1 MLQIN
6 AITPG
11 LYKLLKSLMAR
22 PELNDFAL
30 AGGTGLALQ
39 IGHRISVDLDLFSS
53 MDFEPEMLLS
63 QLKEDFTIELYNT
76 SRNTLNTQINTIKV
90 DILAYKYPLLN
101 SMILEENI
109 RIYSIEDIAAM
120 KLSAIS
126 SRGSKKDFYDIYFLL
141 KKYSLMEL
149 LDFYKR
155 KFETN
160 QYYHIIKSLLF
171 FEDAEADPDP
181 KIVEQRIT
189 WSEIKKDLE
198 KKIKQYLE
206 KY

>member
-63 QLKEDFTIELYNT
+63 QLK
-76 SRNTLNTQINTIKV
+76 
-90 DILAYKYPLLN
+90 
-101 SMILEENI
+101 
-109 RIYSIEDIAAM
+109 
-120 KLSAIS
+120 
-126 SRGSKKDFYDIYFLL
+126 
-141 KKYSLMEL
+141 
-149 LDFYKR
+149 
-155 KFETN
+155 
-160 QYYHIIKSLLF
+160 
-171 FEDAEADPDP
+171 
-181 KIVEQRIT
+181 
-189 WSEIKKDLE
+189 
-198 KKIKQYLE
+198 
-206 KY
+206 